1 MAPLSVSDAEVLA
14 SASLFLLSAS
24 EAGGMALAELDL
36 KVLSE
41 GADPGGTVLAV
52 NSGTTSLPT
61 STPGLCFG
69 SVRGWM

>member
-1 MAPLSVSDAEVLA
+1 MSDAEVVA
-14 SASLFLLSAS
+14 SASLSLLSAS
-24 EAGGMALAELDL
+24 EAGGMALAELGW

-41 GADPGGTVLAV
+41 GADPGGTVVAV

-69 SVRGWM
+69 SVSLWM

>member
-24 EAGGMALAELDL
+24 EAGGMALAELGL

-69 SVRGWM
+69 SVRAWM